1 MAAAASCPAEYQPG
15 THVMTD
21 LARLEA
27 AIRADAGL
35 FTQLNASASDR
46 PALLA
51 AIQAQSTR
59 LGLTVPA
66 AEISARLDSLIE
78 AAANDELSDDELELV
93 AAGTS
98 SNVKGP
104 TDTSGNV
111 PRAKV

>member
-1 MAAAASCPAEYQPG
+1 MS
-15 THVMTD
+15 D

-35 FTQLNASASDR
+35 FAQLSASADDK
-46 PALLA
+46 ATLLA

-66 AEISARLDSLIE
+66 ADISARLNSLIE
-78 AAANDELSDDELELV
+78 AAANDELSDAELELV

-104 TDTSGNV
+104 TETGTAT
-111 PRAKV
+111 PRTKV

>member
-1 MAAAASCPAEYQPG
+1 
-15 THVMTD
+15 MTD

-35 FTQLNASASDR
+35 FAQLSASAEDKA
-46 PALLA
+46 ALLA
-51 AIQAQSTR
+51 AIQAQSIR

-66 AEISARLDSLIE
+66 ADISARLDSLID

-98 SNVKGP
+98 SNIKGP
-104 TDTSGNV
+104 TDMSGSERKTRIPSV
-111 PRAKV
+111 G

>member
-1 MAAAASCPAEYQPG
+1 
-15 THVMTD
+15 MTD

-35 FTQLNASASDR
+35 FAQLSASAADKA
-46 PALLA
+46 ALLA
-51 AIQAQSTR
+51 AIQAQSAR

-66 AEISARLDSLIE
+66 AEISARLDSLIQ

-98 SNVKGP
+98 SKASTPDQGGGRRRP
-104 TDTSGNV
+104 
-111 PRAKV
+111 AQ